1 MPQQPKLPRALPPE
15 PDDRIRRLINLT
27 ARLVDKMLAQ
37 EPQDP
42 TQPRSVP
49 DEQ

>member
-1 MPQQPKLPRALPPE
+1 MTQHHDVPKLLPNE

-27 ARLVDKMLAQ
+27 ARLVDKMLDQ
-37 EPQDP
+37 KPQALSQLRRP
-42 TQPRSVP
+42 T